1 MAKQQE
7 DVKKRT
13 VLVPVDGSEHS
24 ERAFDCEYWR
34 LSWLAVHN
42 WPIRLRYIHCFRT
55 IDLFPVK
62 SQLIFPLS
70 THEALNL
77 SAQMFKAFSLYLTG
91 STQKKKTTTMISHI
105 PHSPKIRRWQ
115 IRLLHLIAKR
125 IFSWSNKYQ
134 LDHYQSFIIVVSW
147 LYST

>member
-77 SAQMFKAFSLYLTG
+77 SAQIFKAFSFYLTG
-91 STQKKKTTTMISHI
+91 STQKTKKKQWFPIFHTRRGFDGDKLDCSTLLQREYFLDQININWIIIS
-105 PHSPKIRRWQ
+105 
-115 IRLLHLIAKR
+115 LL
-125 IFSWSNKYQ
+125 
-134 LDHYQSFIIVVSW
+134 
-147 LYST
+147 

>member
-70 THEALNL
+70 TLEALNL

-91 STQKKKTTTMISHI
+91 STQKKKKQWFPIFHTRRRFDGGKFIDCSILLQREYFLDQININWIIIS
-105 PHSPKIRRWQ
+105 
-115 IRLLHLIAKR
+115 LL
-125 IFSWSNKYQ
+125 
-134 LDHYQSFIIVVSW
+134 
-147 LYST
+147 

>member
-62 SQLIFPLS
+62 SQLIFPYLHTRRWTCLLKCLKLS
-70 THEALNL
+70 VCIWPSQL
-77 SAQMFKAFSLYLTG
+77 
-91 STQKKKTTTMISHI
+91 KKKQQQWFPIFHTRRGFDGGKLDCSTLLQREYFLDQININWIIIS
-105 PHSPKIRRWQ
+105 
-115 IRLLHLIAKR
+115 LL
-125 IFSWSNKYQ
+125 
-134 LDHYQSFIIVVSW
+134 
-147 LYST
+147 

>member
-42 WPIRLRYIHCFRT
+42 WPIRLRYSHFFRT
-55 IDLFPVK
+55 IDPFPVK

-70 THEALNL
+70 THEALKL

-91 STQKKKTTTMISHI
+91 STQKKKQQQWFPIFHTRRRFDGGKLDCSILLQREYFLDQININWIIIS
-105 PHSPKIRRWQ
+105 
-115 IRLLHLIAKR
+115 LL
-125 IFSWSNKYQ
+125 
-134 LDHYQSFIIVVSW
+134 
-147 LYST
+147 

>member
-91 STQKKKTTTMISHI
+91 STKKKNKKQWFPIFHTRRGFDGGKLDCSTLLQREYFLYQININWIIIS
-105 PHSPKIRRWQ
+105 
-115 IRLLHLIAKR
+115 LL
-125 IFSWSNKYQ
+125 
-134 LDHYQSFIIVVSW
+134 
-147 LYST
+147 

>member
-42 WPIRLRYIHCFRT
+42 WPIRLFFWRSI
-55 IDLFPVK
+55 LFPYNRSLFFPYLHTRCWNCLLKCLKLSVCIWPA
-62 SQLIFPLS
+62 QL
-70 THEALNL
+70 
-77 SAQMFKAFSLYLTG
+77 
-91 STQKKKTTTMISHI
+91 KKKTTTMISHI

>member
-62 SQLIFPLS
+62 SQLIFPYLHTRRWTCLLKCLKLS
-70 THEALNL
+70 VCIWP
-77 SAQMFKAFSLYLTG
+77 AQLK
-91 STQKKKTTTMISHI
+91 KKKTIISHI
-105 PHSPKIRRWQ
+105 PHSPRIRRWQ
-115 IRLLHLIAKR
+115 IRLLHLIAER
-125 IFSWSNKYQ
+125 IFSWLNKYQ